1 MEEKKLKI
9 IMINAFRYVFLSFF
23 IFFLTNC
30 SESQS
35 TEVIIKDPHLYVPLE
50 GSTMTSGYL
59 SITNTS
65 TKAIEINGIDCLQIR
80 AEIHETT
87 LNAQGTMKMKKV
99 DSFLLKPGTS
109 SIFVPGG
116 KHVMFWGLNNYDNE
130 HLKCNFIVADR
141 DAIEI
146 NFLVQERG

>member
-1 MEEKKLKI
+1 
-9 IMINAFRYVFLSFF
+9 
-23 IFFLTNC
+23 
-30 SESQS
+30 
-35 TEVIIKDPHLYVPLE
+35 
-50 GSTMTSGYL
+50 MTSGYL

-130 HLKCNFIVADR
+130 HLKCNFIVADG

>member
-1 MEEKKLKI
+1 MEENKLKI

-23 IFFLTNC
+23 IFFITNC

-50 GSTMTSGYL
+50 GSAMTSGYL

-65 TKAIEINGIDCLQIR
+65 GKAIEINGIDCLQIR
-80 AEIHETT
+80 AEIHETS

-130 HLKCNFIVADR
+130 HLKCNFKVADG
-141 DAIEI
+141 DAIDI

>member
-1 MEEKKLKI
+1 MEENKLKI
-9 IMINAFRYVFLSFF
+9 MMINAFRYVFLSFF

-35 TEVIIKDPHLYVPLE
+35 AEVIIKDPHLYVPLE

-65 TKAIEINGIDCLQIR
+65 GKAIEINGIDCLQIR
-80 AEIHETT
+80 AEIHETS

-130 HLKCNFIVADR
+130 HLKCNFIVANG

-146 NFLVQERG
+146 NFLVQKRG

>member
-1 MEEKKLKI
+1 MEENKLKI

-23 IFFLTNC
+23 IFFVTNC

-35 TEVIIKDPHLYVPLE
+35 AEVIIKDPHLYVPLE

-65 TKAIEINGIDCLQIR
+65 GKAIEINGIDCLQIR
-80 AEIHETT
+80 AEIHETS

-99 DSFLLKPGTS
+99 DSLLLKPGTS

-130 HLKCNFIVADR
+130 HLKCNFIVADG

-146 NFLVQERG
+146 NFLVQKRG

>member
-1 MEEKKLKI
+1 MEENKLKI

-23 IFFLTNC
+23 IFFITNC

-50 GSTMTSGYL
+50 GSAMTSGYL

-65 TKAIEINGIDCLQIR
+65 GKAIEINGIDCLQIR
-80 AEIHETT
+80 AEIHETS

-130 HLKCNFIVADR
+130 HLKCSFIVADG
-141 DAIEI
+141 DAIDI